1 MSHSSLTDGLGGRMD
16 GVRHVLTLRIY
27 YEDTDFSGFVYHAS
41 YLRFMERAR
50 TEILRA
56 IEFDHGRLWAE
67 KREGFVV
74 RSMAI
79 DWIRPALMDDVIAV
93 STTAQ
98 DVKAASLVLRQV
110 VTRGDETLVTAL
122 CKVAYLRDGR
132 PTRMPER
139 MRQQMMRT
147 E

>member
-1 MSHSSLTDGLGGRMD
+1 ME
-16 GVRHVLTLRIY
+16 GVRHILTLRVY

-56 IEFDHGRLWAE
+56 IEFDHRRLWDE

-74 RSMAI
+74 RRMTI
-79 DWIRPALMDDVIAV
+79 DYLRPAMMDDVIAV
-93 STTAQ
+93 TTTAE
-98 DVKAASLVLRQV
+98 DVKAASLVLRQT
-110 VTRGDETLVTAL
+110 VTRDDDVLVAATAQ
-122 CKVAYLRDGR
+122 CAYLRDGR
-132 PTRMPER
+132 PARMPDR
-139 MRQQMMRT
+139 MRREMMRT

>member
-1 MSHSSLTDGLGGRMD
+1 MD

-56 IEFDHGRLWAE
+56 IDFDHGRLWAE

-79 DWIRPALMDDVIAV
+79 DYMRPAVMDDIIAV
-93 STTAQ
+93 TTSAE
-98 DVKAASLVLRQV
+98 DVKAASLVLRQT
-110 VTRGDETLVTAL
+110 VTRGEDVLVTAL
-122 CKVAYLRDGR
+122 CTCAYLREGR
-132 PTRMPER
+132 PVRMPAR
-139 MRQQMMRT
+139 MREQMMRT

>member
-1 MSHSSLTDGLGGRMD
+1 MIADVTDGLGGRME

-41 YLRFMERAR
+41 YLRFLERAR

-56 IEFDHGRLWAE
+56 IEFDHRRLWDE

-74 RSMAI
+74 RRMTI
-79 DWIRPALMDDVIAV
+79 DYLKPALMDDVIAV
-93 STTAQ
+93 TTQAEE
-98 DVKAASLVLRQV
+98 VKAASLVLRQI
-110 VTRGDETLVTAL
+110 VTRGGEVLVAATAQ
-122 CKVAYLRDGR
+122 CAYLRDGR
-132 PTRMPER
+132 PARMPAR
-139 MRQQMMRT
+139 MREQMMRT